1 MSKVAATYWDN
12 NISLPRAKQT
22 RATAGAKTRTQM
34 KSNRAHVMPQWFV
47 FTVIV
52 SMTFMLCV
60 TVNLR
65 AYSELNGEVGQ
76 HQKLS
81 VEVDQL
87 TNENL
92 ALQEEIHN
100 LKTDSRTIEREA
112 RKLGMSRSNE
122 KFLVPAN

>member
-12 NISLPRAKQT
+12 NISLPRISSRPKA
-22 RATAGAKTRTQM
+22 RTQM
-34 KSNRAHVMPQWFV
+34 KSKSVSTTPQWFV

-52 SMTFMLCV
+52 SMTFMLCL
-60 TVNLR
+60 TINFR
-65 AYSELNGEVGQ
+65 AFSELRGEAEDN
-76 HQKLS
+76 QKLS

-100 LKTDSRTIEREA
+100 LKTDSAIIEREA
-112 RKLGMSRSNE
+112 RKLGMNRPGE
-122 KFLVPAN
+122 KIFVPAN

>member
-1 MSKVAATYWDN
+1 LSKVAATYWDN
-12 NISLPRAKQT
+12 NVSLPRSKQPRAAAAK
-22 RATAGAKTRTQM
+22 ARTQA
-34 KSNRAHVMPQWFV
+34 KPSRTSATPQWFV

-52 SMTFMLCV
+52 SMTFMLCL

-65 AYSELNGEVGQ
+65 AYSELSEEIGQ
-76 HQKLS
+76 HQRLS

-100 LKTDSRTIEREA
+100 LKTDSKTIEREA
-112 RKLGMSRSNE
+112 RRFGMSRQGE
-122 KFLVPAN
+122 KILVPAN